1 MSRLTQY
8 RSVWKFGDERD
19 DDRGWVEQRVVG
31 EDTTP
36 NHNTISQIYSNREL
50 HHCFMQRNEKQHA
63 VCPPTGAV
71 LNRIFI

>member
-31 EDTTP
+31 KDTTP

-50 HHCFMQRNEKQHA
+50 HHCFMQMKKNSTQSVH
-63 VCPPTGAV
+63 PQGQY
-71 LNRIFI
+71 